1 MRYRAGHWSLIHKI
15 IMTTPKE
22 IISQY
27 GIKPNKK
34 LGQSF
39 LVDINVINRIS
50 DASDI
55 SGDDTVVEIGA
66 GIGVMTE
73 GIAKKAKRVIAV
85 EIDRNLVELL
95 KDKLGGYDNVE
106 IHSGDILKIDF
117 NLVADAH
124 KSKIKIIGNVPYNIS
139 SPLIFKLISF
149 RSVISDFMLML
160 QKEIVQR
167 LVSVPDNKIYGV
179 PSVILQMFATVEKI
193 FDVPS
198 TCFYPQPKVESA
210 IIRGTFLEKP
220 FVPLLDENIF
230 IGLVKAAFAQRRKML
245 SNNLKNSKLLAG
257 VEEEKIKEVLSI
269 AGIDG
274 KRRGETLSVEEF
286 GKLSNLFWKVIDPL
300 SFQKI

>member
-1 MRYRAGHWSLIHKI
+1 ML
-15 IMTTPKE
+15 TPKD
-22 IISQY
+22 IINQY

-39 LVDINVINRIS
+39 LVDINVINRIVK
-50 DASDI
+50 ASEISCEDI
-55 SGDDTVVEIGA
+55 VVEIGA
-66 GIGVMTE
+66 GIGVLTE
-73 GIAKKAKRVIAV
+73 SIAKKAKRVIAV
-85 EIDRNLVELL
+85 EIDRNLVEVL

-106 IHSGDILKIDF
+106 IHCADILKFDF
-117 NLVADAH
+117 NLVAQTH
-124 KSKIKIIGNVPYNIS
+124 NSKIKIIGNVPYNIS
-139 SPLIFKLISF
+139 SPLIFRLLSF
-149 RSVISDFMLML
+149 RPVISDFLLML

-210 IIRGTFLEKP
+210 VVRGIFRDKP
-220 FVPLLDENIF
+220 LVYLQDEIF
-230 IGLVKAAFAQRRKML
+230 FAGLVKASFAQRRKML
-245 SNNLKNSKLLAG
+245 INNLKNSKLLAD

-286 GKLSNLFWKVIDPL
+286 GKLSNLL
-300 SFQKI
+300 REKINQL